1 MPNPERGVRARI
13 VGYSEQFGARAL
25 EGLERFVTRGSA
37 VPNERYFRTDGIPWI
52 QHLEANWRSI
62 RGELDDVLVDRLA
75 LPSFQDIST
84 DQHYLTEGDD
94 WKTFFLYGFGFRSE
108 PNCARC
114 PETAALVA
122 DIPGMQTAFFSIL
135 APGKHI
141 PDHRGPYKGLLRYHL
156 GLKIPEPRDLCRIDV
171 GGEVRNWE
179 EGKSLLFDDTYVH
192 EAWNDSDEVRVVLFV
207 DVVRPVRQP
216 AALLNE
222 ALIAA
227 IKWSP
232 YVGDAKRRHLDWEAK
247 FAQLRDRAERPP
259 DRPPAAPARQPVR

>member
-1 MPNPERGVRARI
+1 MADPEGGVRAR
-13 VGYSEQFGARAL
+13 VVELTEQVGARAL
-25 EGLERFVTRGSA
+25 ELLERFIVRGSA
-37 VPNERYFRTDGIPWI
+37 VPTDRFLRTDGIGWVE
-52 QHLEANWRSI
+52 HLEANWKTI
-62 RGELDDVLVDRLA
+62 RRELDDVLVDRLS

-114 PETAALVA
+114 PETAALVET
-122 DIPGMQTAFFSIL
+122 IPGMQTAFFSIL

-156 GLKIPEPRDLCRIDV
+156 GLKIPEPRESCRIDV
-171 GGEVRNWE
+171 GGEVRHWD

-192 EAWNDSDEVRVVLFV
+192 EAWNDSDDVRVVLFV
-207 DVVRPVRQP
+207 DLVRPVRPP
-216 AALLNE
+216 AEWLNR

-232 YVGDAKRRHLDWEAK
+232 YVGDAKRRHLDWEAR
-247 FAQLRDRAERPP
+247 FEQLRERTH
-259 DRPPAAPARQPVR
+259 